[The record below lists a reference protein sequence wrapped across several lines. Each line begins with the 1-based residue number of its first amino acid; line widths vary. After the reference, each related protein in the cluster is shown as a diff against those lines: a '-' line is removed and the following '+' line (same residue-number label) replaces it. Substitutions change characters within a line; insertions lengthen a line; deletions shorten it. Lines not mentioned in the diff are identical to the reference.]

1 MFVIAA
7 TTTSALTILPV
18 GSSIIDMEPKGYN
31 TVTGFTQTSSS
42 VASFTYDLANG
53 TGDNRWAGALIS
65 LGSGFNLAANDLVIS
80 GSDAGSSYYKVVL
93 EDAEGDKVTVRVNVD
108 GRVSLTQS
116 MVDSVG
122 NASFNATDVRYVS
135 IVVDDPDA
143 TTGTLEITTG
153 GLSMFRD
160 RGNNDERADDIAG
173 GLFDH

>member
-1 MFVIAA
+1 
-7 TTTSALTILPV
+7 
-18 GSSIIDMEPKGYN
+18 MEPKGYN

-143 TTGTLEITTG
+143 TTGTRIRNHDRWIEYVPVIAATTTSALTILPVGSSIIDMERHRVIT
-153 GLSMFRD
+153 R
-160 RGNNDERADDIAG
+160 
-173 GLFDH
+173 

>member
-1 MFVIAA
+1 
-7 TTTSALTILPV
+7 
-18 GSSIIDMEPKGYN
+18 MEPKGYN

-153 GLSMFRD
+153 GL
-160 RGNNDERADDIAG
+160 EYVPVIAATTTSALTILPVG
-173 GLFDH
+173 SSVVEMEMEQGL